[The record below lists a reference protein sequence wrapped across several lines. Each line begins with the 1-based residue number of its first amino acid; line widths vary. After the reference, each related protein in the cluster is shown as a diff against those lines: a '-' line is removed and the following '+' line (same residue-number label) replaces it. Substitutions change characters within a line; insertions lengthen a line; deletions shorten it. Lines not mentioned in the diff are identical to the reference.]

1 MNVIIKNIPNSLT
14 LANLSCGL
22 IAIIFTFQADF
33 SSATIC
39 VIIGLLFDF
48 LDGLVARILNVR
60 SEIGKQLDSMSDLI
74 TFGLAPAFMMFHF
87 MYYLQNNIVFKF
99 SIENEIFI
107 PALIALTIPIC
118 SALRLAKFNIDT
130 NQEKSFI
137 GLPTPALAIFFIAIP
152 HINFDVFPMFTDLN
166 FLRIII
172 IIMSLLLISHLPLFS
187 FKINLQE
194 KVKSQTNFFR
204 ITLFLSSIALFF
216 TFKFAALPFIVILY
230 IILSVINNIIKK

>member
-1 MNVIIKNIPNSLT
+1 MNVIIRNIPNSLT

-39 VIIGLLFDF
+39 IIIGLLFDF
-48 LDGLVARILNVR
+48 LDGLAARALNVE

-99 SIENEIFI
+99 SIENEIFTSS
-107 PALIALTIPIC
+107 LIVLTIPIC
-118 SALRLAKFNIDT
+118 SALRLAKFNIDI
-130 NQEKSFI
+130 NQKQSFI
-137 GLPTPALAIFFIAIP
+137 GLHTSISYFFIAIP

-166 FLRIII
+166 FLRIVII
-172 IIMSLLLISHLPLFS
+172 IISLLLVSNLPLFS

-216 TFKFAALPFIVILY
+216 TFQFAALPFIVILY